1 MKTKTI
7 LAAIAFASLGTS
19 AFAQTYVGAGIGAGR
34 LAAGCDEGVACKFTR
49 PAGKVL
55 AGYALQGTDFAVEA
69 GFDRL
74 GSFREGSGQMSIG
87 IQASALTLGAA
98 WRPQFDGGWGAVA
111 RVGAA
116 YVRASTHVTGAIIG
130 GGQGTVLFD
139 IAEAKTTWQ
148 PVLGL
153 GATYAITPN
162 IRLAADWDHT
172 RLHATFQGLS
182 AAHGVNMVTLGATF
196 GF

>member
-7 LAAIAFASLGTS
+7 LAAIAFAGLGAN
-19 AFAQTYVGAGIGAGR
+19 AFAQTYVGAGVGAGR
-34 LAAGCDEGVACKFTR
+34 LGASCDEGTTCHFTKA
-49 PAGKVL
+49 AGKVL
-55 AGYALQGTDFAVEA
+55 AGYALPGTDFALEA
-69 GFDRL
+69 GYDRL
-74 GSFREGSGQMSIG
+74 GSFREGDGMASIG
-87 IQASALTLGAA
+87 IQAGAWTLGGA
-98 WRPQFDGGWGAVA
+98 WRPQFGGGWGAVA
-111 RVGAA
+111 RVGVAN
-116 YVRASTHVTGAIIG
+116 VRATTHATGAIIG
-130 GGQGTVLFD
+130 GEPGTILFD
-139 IAEAKTTWQ
+139 ISEAKTTWQ

-182 AAHGVNMVTLGATF
+182 AVHDVNMLTLGATF